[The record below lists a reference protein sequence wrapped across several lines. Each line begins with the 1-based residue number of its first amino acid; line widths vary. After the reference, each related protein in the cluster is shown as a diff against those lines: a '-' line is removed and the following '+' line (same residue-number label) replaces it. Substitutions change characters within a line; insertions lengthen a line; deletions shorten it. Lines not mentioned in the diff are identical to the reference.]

1 MSSRVHRPATLPPP
15 GLEGLEPEWS
25 RLVETPRLDGV
36 GRTWHVLDN
45 RVKNASV
52 TLLCVHGNPTWSY
65 LWRDL
70 IAAAP
75 PGVRVV
81 AVDHLDMGFSERT
94 GTTRRLAQRIDDL
107 SALTAALGIDGPVV
121 TVAHD
126 WGGPISLGW
135 AERHIEQLV
144 GVVLT
149 NTAVHQPEDA
159 APPGLIRLVRTPGL
173 LDKVCVTSPVFVRGA
188 MALSRPRPDKDVRRA
203 YEAPYRD
210 PASRHA
216 ISGFVEDIPLD
227 PHHPTRATLDTIAQ
241 NLEILGDVPVL
252 LLWGPSD
259 PVFSDRYLTDLA
271 ERLPQSSIHRFI
283 GASHM
288 LPEDVD
294 IAPAVYA
301 WLDQLATN
309 RTDIPDDTTR
319 ERLWAAIER
328 RANDRVPAVVDMGTD
343 GPERYVTFA
352 ELAEGVTDLA
362 SGLAAIGVA
371 PGDRIAL
378 LVPPGIDLAL
388 CLYGAWRAGAVVV
401 LVDAG
406 LGVRGIGRAL
416 KSAKPRF
423 LIGIPKALVAARTM
437 RWPGISIST
446 STMAVSQARVL
457 GVDHSLDEIRRRGRN
472 SSIPPEVPDDAIAA
486 VAFTSG
492 ATGPPKGVV
501 YRHRQIQAQRD
512 ALVDLYD
519 VGESDRLVAAFG
531 PFALFG
537 PGMGIPSVV
546 PHMDVTSPGT
556 LTARCLAAAVGAID
570 ATLVF
575 GSPAALRNVAA
586 TASDLSDNDREN
598 LARVRLLLSAGAPV
612 PSDVLH
618 AAVEVMPNAGAHT
631 PYGMTEVLPVAD
643 ISLAQIDEVGDGP
656 GVCVGYPVD
665 RVDVVLDP
673 LDDRGVPTG
682 AMTNDPEVLGEVC
695 IRASHMRDGYDN
707 LWFTEHVASQ
717 PRGWHRSG
725 DVGHFDAEGRL
736 WIEGRI
742 VHVVSTMYGPVTPI
756 GHEHAINRLQGVGQS
771 AIVGVGPHGTQQIV
785 VVVVP
790 DPAVRRSALASEHL
804 TDRVRSCVGDI
815 DVAAAL
821 VVRSLPVDK
830 RHNSKIDRTRIAAW
844 AERAL
849 AGGRMGSP

>member
-1 MSSRVHRPATLPPP
+1 MPPP
-15 GLEGLEPEWS
+15 GLAGLDPAWS
-25 RLVETPRLDGV
+25 RLITTPTLDGV

-45 RVKNASV
+45 RVPDPAV

-70 IAAAP
+70 LASAP

-81 AVDHLDMGFSERT
+81 AIDHLDMGFSERT

-107 SALTAALGIDGPVV
+107 CALTDTLGIDGPAV

-135 AERHIEQLV
+135 AERHVEQLA
-144 GVVLT
+144 GVILM
-149 NTAVHQPEDA
+149 NTAVHQPQDA

-173 LDKVCVTSPVFVRGA
+173 LERVCVTSPVFVRGA
-188 MALSRPRPDKDVRRA
+188 MALSRPRPAKDVRAA
-203 YEAPYRD
+203 YEAPYRE
-210 PASRHA
+210 PEARHG
-216 ISGFVEDIPLD
+216 IGGFVQDIPLD
-227 PHHPTRATLDTIAQ
+227 PYHPTRATLDSVADG
-241 NLEILGDVPVL
+241 LDHLADVPTL

-259 PVFSDRYLTDLA
+259 PVFSDRYLRDLSGH
-271 ERLPQSSIHRFI
+271 LPQASIHRFI
-283 GASHM
+283 GGSHM

-294 IAPAVYA
+294 IAPVVYA
-301 WLDQLATN
+301 WLDQLDSVEPVRSDAE
-309 RTDIPDDTTR
+309 TR
-319 ERLWAAIER
+319 DSLWAAIER
-328 RANDRVPAVVDMGTD
+328 RSNDRAAAVVDMGRE
-343 GPERYVTFA
+343 GAQRYVTFA
-352 ELAEGVTDLA
+352 ELAEGVSDFA
-362 SGLAAIGVA
+362 SGLAAIGVE

-416 KSAKPRF
+416 KSANPRY
-423 LIGIPKALVAARTM
+423 LIGIPKALAAARTM
-437 RWPGISIST
+437 RWPGVCIST
-446 STMAVSQARVL
+446 SSLTVSQARAL
-457 GVDHSLDEIRRRGRN
+457 GARHSLDEIRLRGRT
-472 SSIPPEVPDDAIAA
+472 SPTPDEVDDDAVAA

-492 ATGPPKGVV
+492 ATGPAKGVV
-501 YRHRQIQAQRD
+501 YRHRQLQAQRD
-512 ALVDLYD
+512 ALIDLYD
-519 VGESDRLVAAFG
+519 IDESDRLVAAFG

-546 PHMDVTSPGT
+546 PDMDVTSPGT
-556 LTARCLAAAVGAID
+556 LTARSLGAAVEAID

-586 TASDLSDNDREN
+586 TASDLSDDAREN

-612 PSDVLH
+612 PPDVLH
-618 AAVEVMPNAGAHT
+618 ASVEVMPNAEPHT
-631 PYGMTEVLPVAD
+631 PYGMTEVLPVTD
-643 ISLAQIDEVGDGP
+643 ISLAQIDEAGDGF

-665 RVDVVLDP
+665 GVEVVVDP
-673 LDDRGVPTG
+673 LDRQGVPMG
-682 AMTNDPEVLGEVC
+682 ATTTDPDVLGEVC
-695 IRASHMRDGYDN
+695 IKASHMRDGYDN
-707 LWFTEHVASQ
+707 LWFTEHVASR
-717 PRGWHRSG
+717 PSGWHRSG

-742 VHVVSTMYGPVTPI
+742 VHVISTMSGPVTPV
-756 GHEHAINRLQGVGQS
+756 GFEHAINRLEGVALS
-771 AIVGVGPHGTQQIV
+771 AVVGVGPTGTQQTVAVIV
-785 VVVVP
+785 P
-790 DPAVRRSALASEHL
+790 EPGIRRSALAPQSL
-804 TDRVRSCVGDI
+804 ADQVRSQVGSV
-815 DVAAAL
+815 DVAAVL

-844 AERAL
+844 AERVL
-849 AGGRMGSP
+849 GGGRMGSP

>member
-1 MSSRVHRPATLPPP
+1 
-15 GLEGLEPEWS
+15 
-25 RLVETPRLDGV
+25 VETPDLDGV

-45 RVKNASV
+45 GAENASL

-65 LWRDL
+65 LWREL

-107 SALTAALGIDGPVV
+107 SALTEALGIDGPVV

-135 AERHIEQLV
+135 AERHIDQLV

-173 LDKVCVTSPVFVRGA
+173 LEKVCVASPAFVRGA

-210 PASRHA
+210 PVSRHA
-216 ISGFVEDIPLD
+216 IAGFVEDIPLD
-227 PHHPTRATLDTIAQ
+227 PHHPTRATLDTIARD
-241 NLEILGDVPVL
+241 LETLRRVPAL

-271 ERLPQSSIHRFI
+271 ERLPQASIHRFI

-294 IAPAVYA
+294 VASVMYA
-301 WLDQLATN
+301 WLGQLASS
-309 RTDIPDDTTR
+309 RADARDHTR
-319 ERLWAAIER
+319 REPLWASIDR
-328 RANDRVPAVVDMGTD
+328 RAHDRVPAVVDMGRD
-343 GPERYVTFA
+343 GPERYVTFS
-352 ELAEGVTDLA
+352 ELAEGVAELA
-362 SGLAAIGVA
+362 SGLAAIGVV

-423 LIGIPKALVAARTM
+423 VIGIPKALVAARAM
-437 RWPGISIST
+437 RWPGIGIST
-446 STMAVSQARVL
+446 STLAVSQARAL
-457 GVDHSLDEIRRRGRN
+457 GVAHSLDEIRRRGQN
-472 SSIPPEVPDDAIAA
+472 NAIPPEVPDDAIAA

-492 ATGPPKGVV
+492 ATGPAKGVV

-512 ALVDLYD
+512 ALVDTYEID
-519 VGESDRLVAAFG
+519 ESDRLVAAFG

-546 PHMDVTSPGT
+546 PNMDVTSPGT
-556 LTARCLAAAVGAID
+556 LTARSLAAAVGALD

-575 GSPAALRNVAA
+575 GSPAALRNVAV
-586 TASDLSDNDREN
+586 TARDLSDDDRGN
-598 LARVRLLLSAGAPV
+598 LSRVRLLLSAGAPV

-618 AAVEVMPNAGAHT
+618 AAGEVMPNAEAHT
-631 PYGMTEVLPVAD
+631 PYGMTEVLPVTD
-643 ISLAQIDEVGDGP
+643 ISLAEIDEAGDGR

-665 RVDVVLDP
+665 GVEVALDP
-673 LDDRGVPTG
+673 LDEDGVPTG
-682 AMTNDPEVLGEVC
+682 SMTNDPEVLGEVC
-695 IRASHMRDGYDN
+695 VKASHMRDGYDN
-707 LWFTEHVASQ
+707 LWFTEYVASQ

-725 DVGHFDAEGRL
+725 DVGHFDVEGRL

-742 VHVVSTMYGPVTPI
+742 VHVVTTMHGPVTPI
-756 GHEHAINRLQGVGQS
+756 AHEHAINRLQGVAES
-771 AIVGVGPHGTQQIV
+771 AIVGVGPHGTQQLV
-785 VVVVP
+785 AVVVP
-790 DPAVRRSALASEHL
+790 DPAVRTSALASENL
-804 TDRVRSCVGDI
+804 AGRVRSCVGDV
-815 DVAAAL
+815 DVAAVL

-844 AERAL
+844 AERVL
-849 AGGRMGSP
+849 AGGRMGNP